1 MMIGALWVRFSAAV
15 LCCLCL
21 ICGSLP
27 AHAGELLVSS
37 AVSLKEAVEA
47 AGRRFQGDRTG
58 LLLRYNFG
66 ASGELRQ
73 QIEGGAPVDVFLSAG
88 QSEMDAL
95 ERKGFLVAGSRR
107 VLARNSLVVIVPV
120 GSTISLSRPSDLL
133 RREVGRLAIGNP
145 KTVPAGQYAEECLRT
160 LNLWEALRPR
170 LVLGENVRQVL
181 EYVARGE
188 ADAGVVY
195 ATDIAAQG
203 ERVREALRPPPESHR
218 PIVYPAA
225 VVAES
230 GAPQVAAAFVDFL
243 VAPEGQAILARRGF
257 LVTGPAR

>member
-1 MMIGALWVRFSAAV
+1 MRIGALWVRFYAAV

-21 ICGSLP
+21 ICGGLP
-27 AHAGELLVSS
+27 ANAGELLVSS

-107 VLARNSLVVIVPV
+107 ILARNSLVVIVPV
-120 GSTISLSRPSDLL
+120 GSTISLSRPPDLL

-160 LNLWEALRPR
+160 LNLWEALRP
-170 LVLGENVRQVL
+170 
-181 EYVARGE
+181 
-188 ADAGVVY
+188 
-195 ATDIAAQG
+195 
-203 ERVREALRPPPESHR
+203 PPESHR

-230 GAPQVAAAFVDFL
+230 GAPQVAGAFVDFL

-257 LVTGPAR
+257 LVTSPAR

>member
-1 MMIGALWVRFSAAV
+1 MRIGALWVRFYAAV

-21 ICGSLP
+21 ICGGLP
-27 AHAGELLVSS
+27 ANAGELLVSS

-107 VLARNSLVVIVPV
+107 ILARNSLVVIVPV
-120 GSTISLSRPSDLL
+120 GSTISLSRPPDLL

-195 ATDIAAQG
+195 ATDIAAHG

-230 GAPQVAAAFVDFL
+230 GAPQVAGAFVDFL

-257 LVTGPAR
+257 LATSPAR

>member
-21 ICGSLP
+21 ICGSLR
-27 AHAGELLVSS
+27 AHGGELLVSS
-37 AVSLKEAVEA
+37 AVSLKEVVEV
-47 AGRRFQGDRTG
+47 AGRHFQSDRSG

-95 ERKGFLVAGSRR
+95 ERKGFLFTGSRR
-107 VLARNSLVVIVPV
+107 ILARNSLVVIVPV
-120 GSTISLSRPSDLL
+120 GSAHKPVSTARSSP
-133 RREVGRLAIGNP
+133 
-145 KTVPAGQYAEECLRT
+145 
-160 LNLWEALRPR
+160 
-170 LVLGENVRQVL
+170 
-181 EYVARGE
+181 ARGRSPGYRE
-188 ADAGVVY
+188 PEDRSGRSIRGRVPEDAQPLGGAPASPRSGRER
-195 ATDIAAQG
+195 ATGAGICGAGRGGCRCRVRDRHRGAR
-203 ERVREALRPPPESHR
+203 ERVREALRPPPDSHR

-230 GAPQVAAAFVDFL
+230 GAPQVAGAFVGFL
-243 VAPEGQAILARRGF
+243 VAPEDQAILARRGF
-257 LVTGPAR
+257 LVTSPAR

>member
-1 MMIGALWVRFSAAV
+1 MMIGALWMRFSVAI
-15 LCCLCL
+15 LCWLCL
-21 ICGSLP
+21 ICGGLP
-27 AHAGELLVSS
+27 ANAGELLVSS

-107 VLARNSLVVIVPV
+107 VLARNSLLVIVPV

-133 RREVGRLAIGNP
+133 RHEVGRLAVGNP

-195 ATDIAAQG
+195 ATDIAAHG